1 MPSTFT
7 KYIGQFVL
15 VLFIIG
21 FVPALYFAQE
31 FTKLEGQ
38 ALALEE
44 QKQRVKL
51 DFSKREL
58 VSSLNEAYKTFTTL
72 TNNSLFHRAVS
83 NPNEFNIEAVQDFWL
98 LVARTLGGYS
108 SLSFIDRTG
117 QETIRVDYI
126 RGMAVAITDT
136 GLINRSKYDEFLT
149 AQHLKSGQI
158 VVVGGNQFHALTAT
172 SKQPVL
178 HFVTPI
184 DSNGERAGYLVAEV
198 SLEYIYQQMLGTDDP
213 SAGLPS
219 LLNSRG
225 DVLMTLDNHQNIEV
239 FPATNLA
246 LTMPELWQHIE
257 SSQQGTLFTK
267 DQWFSFVTISQ
278 SQTLANVQPLILLES
293 FDVQA
298 LQPLIRSSKNRL
310 LWQMYAMFFVITLI
324 ALGCICWNR
333 NHHKN
338 SIESKLARAAM
349 NGMSAVLITDKNN
362 RIIKVNSEF
371 TNQSGYSFD
380 EVKGKQPSI
389 FASGKHNQE
398 FYLNMWKSLQE
409 DGSWEGEVVNRH
421 RDGHEITEILRIQT
435 ILDDDGIIQFYVAS
449 FVDISQRKELENLL
463 RDQSEKD
470 GLTGIW
476 NRRKFDQ
483 EFSSECMRVKRYP
496 EQEHSCLAIVDI
508 DHFKRINDRFGHAR
522 GDEILR
528 NVAVCLRTELR
539 ESDFISRIGG
549 EEFAIIM
556 PHTSLEEADKV
567 LNRLRVAI
575 FDQYKGE
582 LSISSGI
589 TDVTESTG
597 DVYQRADLALYES
610 KASGRNLVS
619 VLTSTEMVH
628 FA

>member
-7 KYIGQFVL
+7 KYIGQFAL
-15 VLFIIG
+15 VMCVIG

-31 FTKLEGQ
+31 LTKLEGQ
-38 ALALEE
+38 ALALVE

-58 VSSLNEAYKTFTTL
+58 VSSLNDAYKTFTTL
-72 TNNSLFHRAVS
+72 TNNSVFHRAVN

-98 LVARTLGGYS
+98 LVTRTQGAYS
-108 SLSFIDRTG
+108 SLGFINRSG
-117 QETIRVDYI
+117 QETIRVDYTQ
-126 RGMAVAITDT
+126 GTAVVIT
-136 GLINRSKYDEFLT
+136 GASLVNRSQFDYFLT

-158 VVVGGNQFHALTAT
+158 AVIGGNQSDAPAAT
-172 SKQPVL
+172 SKHPVL
-178 HFVTPI
+178 YFVTPI
-184 DSNGERAGYLVAEV
+184 DSKGERAGYLVAEV
-198 SLEYIYQQMLGTDDP
+198 SLEYIYQQMFGTDP
-213 SAGLPS
+213 SASLPS

-225 DVLMTLDNHQNIEV
+225 DVLMTLDNRQKIEIN
-239 FPATNLA
+239 PATNLA
-246 LTMPELWQHIE
+246 LTMPELWQSIE
-257 SSQQGTLFTK
+257 SSQQGTLFAQ
-267 DQWFSFVTISQ
+267 DQWFSFVTVSQ
-278 SQTLANVQPLILLES
+278 GQTLANVQPLILLES
-293 FDVQA
+293 FDDKA

-324 ALGCICWNR
+324 ALGFICWNR

-349 NGMSAVLITDKNN
+349 NGMSAVMITDKNN

-389 FASGKHNQE
+389 FASGKHNHE
-398 FYLNMWKSLQE
+398 FYLNMWKALQE

-421 RDGHEITEILRIQT
+421 RNGHEITEILRIQT
-435 ILDDDGIIQFYVAS
+435 ILDDDDVIQFYVAS

-528 NVAVCLRTELR
+528 NVAECLRTELR

-556 PHTSLEEADKV
+556 PHTSLEEAEKV

-575 FDQYKGE
+575 FDQHKGE

-589 TDVTESTG
+589 TDVTESTA